1 MLRIE
6 NKTSEDKDASSY
18 EKCEYRAEHL
28 GQARMSCEDK
38 DASSYEKC
46 EYRAEHLG
54 QARMSCR
61 KSGANEDVR
70 GPILASASASVVTQ
84 ATRRRWRDQPA
95 QEFIGAFEMA
105 AKTYIIEWMQK
116 SPNPA
121 NGKEVLKA
129 KRTARKGFYAKV
141 EEMANLEKGEA
152 SARFRD
158 DNNMPREF
166 QESARAGTP
175 SDFLSALTIQSPMSA
190 ASPSAAS
197 PMSMAA
203 SPSEDIPML
212 SEDVPEELETEETED
227 ENYAVCT
234 VSFNSIL
241 RKNLNEPIKTIFDTK
256 MNMLVPSASD
266 FVADFQL
273 LVFLTMLSFRN
284 HTFVLDTNQINFQAA
299 EGFRTQDIFPDNF
312 KMQEHVQ
319 HSASPLPQNH
329 DALDAQIR
337 GLFTSNHLSLLSEFY
352 GARGMTDASKAK

>member
-1 MLRIE
+1 MVR
-6 NKTSEDKDASSY
+6 
-18 EKCEYRAEHL
+18 EK
-28 GQARMSCEDK
+28 ARQYSVYTD
-38 DASSYEKC
+38 
-46 EYRAEHLG
+46 
-54 QARMSCR
+54 
-61 KSGANEDVR
+61 EDVR

-105 AKTYIIEWMQK
+105 AKTYIIEWIQK

-129 KRTARKGFYAKV
+129 KRTAPKGFYAKV

-158 DNNMPREF
+158 DNNMPRGHIAWNQYLSNNFDQIYQEF

-175 SDFLSALTIQSPMSA
+175 SDFLSALTMQSPMSA

-212 SEDVPEELETEETED
+212 SEDVPEELETED

-241 RKNLNEPIKTIFDTK
+241 P
-256 MNMLVPSASD
+256 
-266 FVADFQL
+266 DFQL

-299 EGFRTQDIFPDNF
+299 EGFRTHDIFPDNF

-319 HSASPLPQNH
+319 HSASPLIQNH

-337 GLFTSNHLSLLSEFY
+337 GLFTSNHLSLLLSEFY
-352 GARGMTDASKAK
+352 GARGMTDASKSKYTLILSLINIIKPQYSS

>member
-1 MLRIE
+1 MVR
-6 NKTSEDKDASSY
+6 
-18 EKCEYRAEHL
+18 EK
-28 GQARMSCEDK
+28 ARQYSVYTD
-38 DASSYEKC
+38 
-46 EYRAEHLG
+46 
-54 QARMSCR
+54 
-61 KSGANEDVR
+61 EDVR

-129 KRTARKGFYAKV
+129 KRTAPKGFYAKV

-158 DNNMPREF
+158 DNNMPRGHIAWNQYLSNNFDQIYQEF

-175 SDFLSALTIQSPMSA
+175 SDFLSALTMQSPMSA

-227 ENYAVCT
+227 ENYAVYEHAC
-234 VSFNSIL
+234 
-241 RKNLNEPIKTIFDTK
+241 
-256 MNMLVPSASD
+256 PSASD

-329 DALDAQIR
+329 DALEHKSAVCLPAII
-337 GLFTSNHLSLLSEFY
+337 
-352 GARGMTDASKAK
+352 

>member
-1 MLRIE
+1 MVR
-6 NKTSEDKDASSY
+6 
-18 EKCEYRAEHL
+18 EK
-28 GQARMSCEDK
+28 ARQYSVYTD
-38 DASSYEKC
+38 
-46 EYRAEHLG
+46 
-54 QARMSCR
+54 
-61 KSGANEDVR
+61 EDVR

-105 AKTYIIEWMQK
+105 AKTYIIERMQK

-129 KRTARKGFYAKV
+129 KRTAPKGFYAKV

-158 DNNMPREF
+158 DNNMPRGHIAWNQYLSNNFDQIYQEF

-175 SDFLSALTIQSPMSA
+175 SDFLSALTMQSPMSA

-227 ENYAVCT
+227 KNYAVFT

-256 MNMLVPSASD
+256 MNMLVPFASD

-284 HTFVLDTNQINFQAA
+284 HIFVLDTNQINFQAA

-337 GLFTSNHLSLLSEFY
+337 GLFTSNHLCLLLSEFY
-352 GARGMTDASKAK
+352 GARGITDASKAK